1 MNDDPF
7 MRHLIQQLTEF
18 QRVMAPS
25 IEAARRAFAQV
36 EGLRPVFDEATRKAL
51 AQAESVRPTLDA
63 MKGFTLPTL
72 DFPRFSDSKLA
83 MDFGRLNTDVLAQM
97 SMFRDLGPT
106 LARVLE
112 VQQSFLRGL
121 NLPDLEALRVGQQ
134 RLLRDTE
141 SLAKAGWTFS
151 PDMSV
156 AEISELAE
164 HVDDPAAIDEW
175 FVGYYDAEC
184 GKKFRVLSLR
194 LTKRKRL
201 ATWRALLREAL
212 WAYRRKRYRL
222 VVPAMLATIEGLVCE
237 ITGTIREK
245 GVNAHMNWDKRS
257 TKPPEGFFVH
267 VQWCATTAF
276 LGGLWSR
283 SDFGGPQPDGLN
295 RHWVLHGRHPQVG
308 GRADALR
315 LLAAVDF
322 IADAADRIDRLN
334 KKLQKRKPKDGT
346 TKMESEASK

>member
-7 MRHLIQQLTEF
+7 MRRLIQQLAEF
-18 QRVMAPS
+18 QRAMAPS
-25 IEAARRAFAQV
+25 IEAARKAVEQV
-36 EGLRPVFDEATRKAL
+36 EGLRPTFDEAARNAL
-51 AQAESVRPTLDA
+51 AQAESVRPMLDA
-63 MKGFTLPTL
+63 IRGFRLPTIDL
-72 DFPRFSDSKLA
+72 PQLPDSTLA
-83 MDFGRLNTDVLAQM
+83 IDFGRLSADAQAQM

-112 VQQSFLRGL
+112 LQQSFLRGL
-121 NLPDLEALRVGQQ
+121 KLPDLEALREGQQ
-134 RLLRDTE
+134 RLLRDAE

-151 PDMSV
+151 PDMSP
-156 AEISELAE
+156 AEIFELAKRANK
-164 HVDDPAAIDEW
+164 PAAIDEW
-175 FVGYYDAEC
+175 FVGYYDAER
-184 GKKFRVLSLR
+184 GQKFRALASR

-201 ATWRALLREAL
+201 GTWRALLREAL

-237 ITGTIREK
+237 VTGTIQEK
-245 GVNAHMNWDKRS
+245 GVNAHVNWDKRS
-257 TKPPEGFFVH
+257 SKPPEGFFVH

-276 LGGLWSR
+276 LAGLWSR
-283 SDFGGPQPDGLN
+283 SDFGGPQPDNLN
-295 RHWVLHGRHPQVG
+295 RHWVLHGRHPEIG

-334 KKLQKRKPKDGT
+334 KKLQKKKPKDRPPDGD
-346 TKMESEASK
+346 A